1 MFRKH
6 TRRAARAAF
15 AISLGVA
22 LLIGLTACGGGGG
35 GGGTTA
41 PTTTASGPKTTITIG
56 TKGFG
61 ESYILAQLYGQA
73 LKAKGFPV
81 VFKGNFG
88 ESELADKAITSGKM
102 NLYPEYTGVIVLD
115 LAKGKFA
122 KSATATYAAAKKFE
136 DGRGL
141 TLGNPTPFED
151 VDTFT

>member
-15 AISLGVA
+15 AISFGVA

-88 ESELADKAITSGKM
+88 ESELADKAITTGKM

-115 LAKGKFA
+115 LAKA
-122 KSATATYAAAKKFE
+122 KSSPKSAAATYAEAKTFE
-136 DGRGL
+136 QGRGL
-141 TLGNPTPFED
+141 SVLKPTPFYD
-151 VDTFT
+151 SDT